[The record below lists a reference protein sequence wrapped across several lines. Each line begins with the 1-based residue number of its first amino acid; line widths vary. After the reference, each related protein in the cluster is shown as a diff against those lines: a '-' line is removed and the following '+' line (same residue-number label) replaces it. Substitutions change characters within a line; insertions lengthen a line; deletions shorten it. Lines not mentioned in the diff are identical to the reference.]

1 MRRVFRRLKEKFKVK
16 ELSTPLL
23 KRIVLFGYG
32 KVKLQEEHDKMLAWC
47 DEHNEKPSLLRYNH
61 WIHNAVKF
69 KEERKQREPDDK
81 KLKSALELEDERS
94 KERLRKFHNGEE

>member
-47 DEHNEKPSLLRYNH
+47 EERNEKPSLLRYNH
-61 WIHNAVKF
+61 WIHNAVRY
-69 KEERKQREPDDK
+69 KEERKQREPEDT
-81 KLKSALELEDERS
+81 KLKSALELEAERS
-94 KERLRKFHNGEE
+94 KKRLEDYHNGKE